1 MKTDTL
7 ALFDLDNTLL
17 PIDSDYEW
25 GEFMV
30 RIGAVD
36 KAYYEKRNAEFFEQ
50 YQSGTLDPAEFLAFV
65 LGTLAKF
72 PRSRLNRWR
81 QQFMDEVIHPA
92 IKPAARDLLKKHQ
105 DNNDL
110 VAIVTATNRYI
121 TEPIARALGVEHLIA
136 AIPEETPDGEITGKL
151 VGIPTSGA
159 GKIVHTENWLQTMNL
174 SFDSFRHTY
183 FYSDSDRDLPLLS
196 RVNHPVAVNPNSR
209 LKAYAEKQGWPLLQ
223 LFDD

>member
-1 MKTDTL
+1 MNGENSWYVS
-7 ALFDLDNTLL
+7 ALSIKRFTRNGTPNFLNSTSPERSILPNSWLL
-17 PIDSDYEW
+17 
-25 GEFMV
+25 
-30 RIGAVD
+30 
-36 KAYYEKRNAEFFEQ
+36 
-50 YQSGTLDPAEFLAFV
+50 L

-72 PRSRLNRWR
+72 PRVQLNRWR

-92 IKPAARDLLKKHQ
+92 IRPAARNLLKKHQ

-110 VAIVTATNRYI
+110 VAIVTATNRFI
-121 TEPIARALGVEHLIA
+121 TEPIAHALGVEHLIA
-136 AIPEETPDGEITGKL
+136 AIPEETPEGEITGKL

-196 RVNHPVAVNPNSR
+196 RVNHPVAVNPNNR